1 MCTSCYISYR
11 KLNYDVVCSSVL
23 KTKYEQY
30 QTVYRAKKM
39 LAPGPMKFGW
49 TTWELCVEKVAIN
62 GGQNIELVLD
72 CLILF
77 KYTFYRNSYYQK
89 IHLTFDCKYH
99 HMSLIFY

>member
-62 GGQNIELVLD
+62 GGQKIELVLD

-77 KYTFYRNSYYQK
+77 KYTFYINACSYYK
-89 IHLTFDCKYH
+89 KNSFD
-99 HMSLIFY
+99 I

>member
-1 MCTSCYISYR
+1 
-11 KLNYDVVCSSVL
+11 
-23 KTKYEQY
+23 
-30 QTVYRAKKM
+30 M
-39 LAPGPMKFGW
+39 LGPGPMKFGW